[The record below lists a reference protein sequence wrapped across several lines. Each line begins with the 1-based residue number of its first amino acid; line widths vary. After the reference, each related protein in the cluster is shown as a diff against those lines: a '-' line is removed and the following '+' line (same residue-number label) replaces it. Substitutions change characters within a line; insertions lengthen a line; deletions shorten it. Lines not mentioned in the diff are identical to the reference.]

1 MKVVLDTNVFVS
13 GLMFPDG
20 VPGQIVAAWSE
31 AEFEV
36 ASSREQL
43 AEIARVLAYPKIRRI
58 LNWDNHSIER
68 FVERLYLRT
77 EVVELGA
84 SKVVVPR
91 DPDDAPMLNTL
102 IAAAADFLVT
112 GDHDLLVLN
121 RRYPIE
127 TPSEFI
133 RRL

>member
-13 GLMFPDG
+13 GLMFPES

-36 ASSREQL
+36 VCSREQL

-58 LNWDNHSIER
+58 LNWDDRRIER

-77 EVVELGA
+77 EVVELDA
-84 SKVVVPR
+84 VSVDVPR

-102 IAAAADFLVT
+102 IAADADFLVT

-121 RRYPIE
+121 RHYPIE

>member
-13 GLMFPDG
+13 GLMFPDS

-36 ASSREQL
+36 ISSREQL
-43 AEIARVLAYPKIRRI
+43 TEIARVLAYPKIRRI
-58 LNWDNHSIER
+58 LNWDDHRIER
-68 FVERLYLRT
+68 FIERFYLHT
-77 EVVELGA
+77 EVVELG
-84 SKVVVPR
+84 VLGVDIPR
-91 DPDDAPMLNTL
+91 DPDDAPMLNAL
-102 IAAAADFLVT
+102 IAADADFLVT
-112 GDHDLLVLN
+112 GDRDLLVLN